1 MSEIETN
8 NAWATLSENQLLYV
22 ADGSGGLRILD
33 ISSPSNPTLL
43 SVLPTS
49 GSARDLDKVGN
60 YIVVAVG
67 AAGIDLINIS
77 DPENP
82 IFIDNLDDGVGNNV
96 FIYTGFVDF
105 KIKDLKLN
113 EGTELK
119 YFNFEEIMMLE
130 KVPKP
135 LKDFF
140 KDNKTNIFEKK
151 CNIL

>member
-1 MSEIETN
+1 MEGKVAAIILMN
-8 NAWATLSENQLLYV
+8 NEKKFLLYLRDNKPEIPYPDTW
-22 ADGSGGLRILD
+22 ALLGGHVEENEEPVEALNREL
-33 ISSPSNPTLL
+33 
-43 SVLPTS
+43 
-49 GSARDLDKVGN
+49 KEE
-60 YIVVAVG
+60 
-67 AAGIDLINIS
+67 INQVIK
-77 DPENP
+77 NP

-140 KDNKTNIFEKK
+140 KDNKTNIFEKLS
-151 CNIL
+151 IE